1 VPFCTSFPK
10 RLAQTRVVAT
20 SSPATVD
27 VVAPHLFAPRGET
40 TPVLGHTR
48 RQSAAIRQW
57 RRALGVFGDLA
68 GAVLVVWLIPF
79 VILAIASPIV
89 LILWAVLALIHRL

>member
-1 VPFCTSFPK
+1 M
-10 RLAQTRVVAT
+10 AT
-20 SSPATVD
+20 YSPGTVD
-27 VVAPHLFAPRGET
+27 VVAPHPFAPRGEA

-48 RQSAAIRQW
+48 LQSPAIQHWRQAHGVLLD
-57 RRALGVFGDLA
+57 LGGL
-68 GAVLVVWLIPF
+68 VLVVWLIPF